1 MSKRGSRNAINF
13 AGKNWGH
20 GRIKSSKNK
29 RKRKKSL
36 AEVQFTELCQKFDFN
51 EQKYPR
57 TKAKLESEFNTH
69 KSRKRKEILKKA
81 DLYKKYCKKNKI
93 ELNIVEFLLDRIYN
107 KKFYLK
113 TQTTDKKE
121 KGKTKT
127 NGNRISDFLSN
138 EIILKLKNLNKK

>member
-20 GRIKSSKNK
+20 GRIKSSTSK

-36 AEVQFTELCQKFDFN
+36 SEIQFTELCQKFGFD
-51 EQKYPR
+51 EQNNPR
-57 TKAKLESEFNTH
+57 TKAQLESEFNSH
-69 KSRKRKEILKKA
+69 KSRKRKEILKNA
-81 DLYKKYCKKNKI
+81 DLYKKYCAKNKI
-93 ELNIVEFLLDRIYN
+93 DFNIVEFLLDKIYT

-113 TQTTDKKE
+113 TQTTDIKE
-121 KGKTKT
+121 KEKAKT
-127 NGNRISDFLSN
+127 NGNRISDFLTK